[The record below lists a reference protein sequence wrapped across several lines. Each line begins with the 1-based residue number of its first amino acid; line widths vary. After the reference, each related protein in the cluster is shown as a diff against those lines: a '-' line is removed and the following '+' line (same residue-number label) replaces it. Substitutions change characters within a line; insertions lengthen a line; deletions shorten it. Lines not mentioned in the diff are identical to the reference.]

1 MTGQA
6 AQHGGQGR
14 RHARS
19 PRGRN
24 KARTLAVKIVAAALA
39 LSQLQLEAGYNKPE
53 KIKAA
58 WSEALNEIAAV
69 RAAGCS

>member
-1 MTGQA
+1 
-6 AQHGGQGR
+6 
-14 RHARS
+14 
-19 PRGRN
+19 
-24 KARTLAVKIVAAALA
+24 VKIVAAALA